1 MMTWLLILGIGVATY
16 ATRLSFVTFF
26 GKRAIPAFALR
37 MLRFV
42 PMAVLSA
49 IIWPQLIL
57 VNNALDLSTSNPRW
71 IAGILAG
78 VIAWRTRNVLL
89 TIVAGMVAL
98 WILQWVLTLTLY

>member
-1 MMTWLLILGIGVATY
+1 MTWLLIIGIGLATY

-26 GKRAIPAFALR
+26 GKREMPVLILR

-49 IIWPQLIL
+49 IILPQLCL
-57 VNNALDLSTSNPRW
+57 VNATVDLWLDNPRW
-71 IAGILAG
+71 LAGLVAG

-89 TIVAGMVAL
+89 TISVGMLVL
-98 WILQWVLTLTLY
+98 WILQWITRSL

>member
-1 MMTWLLILGIGVATY
+1 MITWLLILGIGVTTY
-16 ATRLSFVTFF
+16 AIRLSFVTFF
-26 GKRAIPAFALR
+26 GKRAMPAFILR

-49 IIWPQLIL
+49 IIWPQLFL
-57 VNNALDLSTSNPRW
+57 VNNALDLSPSNPRW

-98 WILQWVLTLTLY
+98 WVLQWVLK